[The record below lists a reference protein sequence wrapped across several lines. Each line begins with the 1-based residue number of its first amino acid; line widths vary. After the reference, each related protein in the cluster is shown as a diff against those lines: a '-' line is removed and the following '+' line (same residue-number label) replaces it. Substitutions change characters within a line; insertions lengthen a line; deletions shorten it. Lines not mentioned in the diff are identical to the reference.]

1 MPNNVTNESCFF
13 QYARLFDFVNTVQMR
28 IGKDFLSLYDV
39 IPTLCNDNKPEM
51 SLRDYRKSKVEK
63 KVREFQYSTERK
75 KSFEI
80 STAAQYYK

>member
-1 MPNNVTNESCFF
+1 
-13 QYARLFDFVNTVQMR
+13 MR

-51 SLRDYRKSKVEK
+51 SLRDYRKSKVFSKLE
-63 KVREFQYSTERK
+63 TEQEK

-80 STAAQYYK
+80 STVNENSWVFSLMHLTFLCAR

>member
-1 MPNNVTNESCFF
+1 
-13 QYARLFDFVNTVQMR
+13 MR

-63 KVREFQYSTERK
+63 KVREF
-75 KSFEI
+75 
-80 STAAQYYK
+80 

>member
-1 MPNNVTNESCFF
+1 MTPAFF
-13 QYARLFDFVNTVQMR
+13 NMHDYLTLQMR

-63 KVREFQYSTERK
+63 KSQRVLVQYREK

-80 STAAQYYK
+80 STTNENS